1 MPKNNKAALKEQ
13 IPFYLAELA
22 LTAAMLGVYALL
34 GRLTEAVILGALVGT
49 LLAIGN
55 HIFMLISLLRVL
67 QSEDPQRGQLKMQ
80 GNYILRMLGLA
91 LILVLVLKFTE
102 ADPIATVLPMALMR
116 IALFLSG
123 LLIRR
128 KGEETK

>member
-1 MPKNNKAALKEQ
+1 
-13 IPFYLAELA
+13 
-22 LTAAMLGVYALL
+22 
-34 GRLTEAVILGALVGT
+34 
-49 LLAIGN
+49 
-55 HIFMLISLLRVL
+55 
-67 QSEDPQRGQLKMQ
+67 MQ